1 MRIDRLVLGLPVY
14 VRPVGERVSEL
25 RVAYGPG
32 YRVYFVRHGGV
43 VIVLLAGGDKA
54 SQDRDIP
61 VALELARSLYE
72 LAMPKTKTIPWDSAD
87 QLETADDIAVYLEAV
102 FEDGDPA
109 LINHALGVVA
119 RAKGM
124 TEIAQR
130 TGMGRQ
136 SLYKAL
142 SVDGHPE
149 FSTVLNVVRALGLKL
164 TIAAP

>member
-1 MRIDRLVLGLPVY
+1 
-14 VRPVGERVSEL
+14 
-25 RVAYGPG
+25 
-32 YRVYFVRHGGV
+32 
-43 VIVLLAGGDKA
+43 
-54 SQDRDIP
+54 
-61 VALELARSLYE
+61 
-72 LAMPKTKTIPWDSAD
+72 MPKTKTTQWNSASH
-87 QLETADDIAVYLEAV
+87 LKTPEDIAAYLEAA

-124 TEIAQR
+124 TAIAER

-142 SVDGHPE
+142 STEGHPE

-164 TIAAP
+164 TITAV